1 MNDDNRGLVIFLL
14 IIAWLVLGDG
24 GGVIG
29 PVTPSETT
37 LAIIYESSDTT
48 PELANLLVM
57 LRNGAAAETLKTR
70 KCELVAVD
78 KDVTDHT
85 NKPLK
90 VIELAGQVTVPEMI
104 LYDRPAT
111 KVIKRQPCATT
122 VDAVLEFAK

>member
-1 MNDDNRGLVIFLL
+1 MPPSQRCSSERRQSRACNFLL
-14 IIAWLVLGDG
+14 IIAWLVLVMAAASLGSDA
-24 GGVIG
+24 IG
-29 PVTPSETT
+29 TT

-90 VIELAGQVTVPEMI
+90 LSSWLV
-104 LYDRPAT
+104 
-111 KVIKRQPCATT
+111 K
-122 VDAVLEFAK
+122 